1 MARKVADVL
10 WEMLANAGVK
20 RCYGIVGDAL
30 NPVVDGLRRNG
41 KIEFIHVRHEEYGV
55 FAAVAEAY
63 LTGNPAAV
71 CGTAGPGVV
80 HLFNGL
86 MDARKEGA
94 PIIAIAGDVETN
106 VLDTAALEELNPY
119 KFFDAASL
127 YTARVVNPEQARSVF
142 STAILTAILEKGPT
156 VISLPGDVASAD
168 APDEA
173 TRSTEITIPCTPV
186 LRPSDADLNLLVEM
200 VNAAK
205 TVAIFGG
212 DGCRDGRDEVLQLAD
227 RLKAPVGYA
236 LRGKQWLEHD
246 NPNAVGMTGLL
257 GYGGAYSAIHEAE
270 LLLLLGTD
278 FPFSE
283 FLPGDRVKKV
293 QIDKNPKHIGR
304 RTAVDLGLVGD
315 IKATVTELLKSVS
328 EKTDRRFLDK
338 HLAETNSFHDLLQ
351 HYVDKGPD
359 IKPIRPEFLAKTLS
373 DVASDDA
380 MFFADTGTAC
390 IWLARHI
397 SGGRNRRLFGS
408 FSWASMANAAPNAFG
423 AQLAYP
429 GQQTI
434 ALCGDGGF
442 TMLAL
447 GDLLTQVQRKTP
459 VVQIILNNESLDFVN
474 IEQQEAGMIPF
485 GVEFKNPN
493 FAKVAEAMG
502 VKGIRIEDPG
512 DVRDGLAEALAYKDG
527 PVVVDAVVDPFAL
540 SLPSH
545 VPFHAA
551 KGFTLS
557 IAKQVLSGRMDSV
570 IKTMER
576 NVRLI

>member
-1 MARKVADVL
+1 MSGNVADLL

-30 NPVVDGLRRNG
+30 NPVIDGLRRNG
-41 KIEFIHVRHEEYGV
+41 RVEFIDVRHEEYGV

-63 LTGNPAAV
+63 LTGNPVAV

-94 PIIAIAGDVETN
+94 PIIAIAGDVETS
-106 VLDTAALEELNPY
+106 LIDTSAIEELNPY
-119 KFFDAASL
+119 KFFETASL
-127 YTARVVNPEQARSVF
+127 YTGRLVNPEQARSIIN
-142 STAILTAILEKGPT
+142 TAILTAVLEKGPT
-156 VISLPGDVASAD
+156 VISIPGDVASAD
-168 APDEA
+168 AADH
-173 TRSTEITIPCTPV
+173 SSVITIPGPPI
-186 LRPSDADLNLLVEM
+186 LRPSDADLNQLVKM
-200 VNAAK
+200 IDDAK

-212 DGCRDGRDEVLQLAD
+212 DGCRDAHDEVVQLAG
-227 RLKAPVGYA
+227 RLKAPVGYSFRA
-236 LRGKQWLEHD
+236 KQWLEHD

-257 GYGGAYSAIHEAE
+257 GYGGAYGAIHEAD

-278 FPFSE
+278 FPFTE
-283 FLPGDRVKKV
+283 FLPGHSVKKV

-304 RTAVDLGLVGD
+304 RTPVDLGLVGD
-315 IKATVTELLKSVS
+315 VKATVTALLGSVRD
-328 EKTDRRFLDK
+328 KTDAGFLDK
-338 HLAETNSFHDLLQ
+338 HLAETRSFDEILQ
-351 HYVDKGPD
+351 HYVTKGPE
-359 IKPIRPEFLAKTLS
+359 IKPIRPEFLAATLS
-373 DVASDDA
+373 ELASDDA

-390 IWLARHI
+390 MWLARHVK
-397 SGGRNRRLFGS
+397 GGRDRRLFGS
-408 FSWASMANAAPNAFG
+408 FNWASMANAAPNAFG

-429 GQQTI
+429 GRQTI

-447 GDLLTQVQRKTP
+447 GDLLTQVQRNTP
-459 VVQIILNNESLDFVN
+459 VVQVILNNGSLDFVN
-474 IEQQEAGMIPF
+474 IEQQEAGIIPF
-485 GVEFKNPN
+485 GVEFKNPD

-502 VKGIRIEDPG
+502 AKGIRIEDPG
-512 DVRDGLAEALAYKDG
+512 NVRDGLTEALAHKVG

-545 VPFHAA
+545 VPFHTA

-557 IAKQVLSGRMDSV
+557 FAKQVWSGKLDTV
-570 IKTMER
+570 IKTIER
-576 NVRLI
+576 NVRLV

>member
-1 MARKVADVL
+1 MSRNVADVL

-30 NPVVDGLRRNG
+30 NPVIDGLRRNG
-41 KIEFIHVRHEEYGV
+41 KIEFVHVRHEEYGV

-63 LTGNPAAV
+63 LTGNPVAV

-94 PIIAIAGDVETN
+94 PVIAIAGDVETK
-106 VLDTAALEELNPY
+106 LIDTSALEELNPY
-119 KFFDAASL
+119 KFFETASL
-127 YTARVVNPEQARSVF
+127 YTGRLVNPEQARAIIN
-142 STAILTAILEKGPT
+142 TAILTAVTEKGPT
-156 VISLPGDVASAD
+156 VISIPGDVAAAD
-168 APDEA
+168 AA
-173 TRSTEITIPCTPV
+173 GQSTEIRIPNAPV
-186 LRPSDADLNLLVEM
+186 FRPSDADLNRL
-200 VNAAK
+200 AK
-205 TVAIFGG
+205 MIDDARSVAIFGG
-212 DGCRDGRDEVLQLAD
+212 DGCRDARDEVLQLAE
-227 RLKAPVGYA
+227 RLKAPVGYSF
-236 LRGKQWLEHD
+236 RGKQWLEHD

-257 GYGGAYSAIHEAE
+257 GYGGAYGAIQDAD
-270 LLLLLGTD
+270 LLLMLGTD

-283 FLPGDRVKKV
+283 FLPGDKVKKV

-315 IKATVTELLKSVS
+315 IKATVSALLKNVKA
-328 EKTDRRFLDK
+328 KTDTRLLDK
-338 HLAETNSFHDLLQ
+338 HVAETKSFHELLQ
-351 HYVDKGPD
+351 HYVVKGPG
-359 IKPIRPEFLAKTLS
+359 IKPIRPEFLAATLS
-373 DVASDDA
+373 ELAADDA
-380 MFFADTGTAC
+380 MFFVDTGTAC
-390 IWLARHI
+390 IWMARHVTG
-397 SGGRNRRLFGS
+397 SRNRRIFGS

-429 GQQTI
+429 GRQTI
-434 ALCGDGGF
+434 AICGDGGF

-447 GDLLTQVQRKTP
+447 GDLLTQVERKTP
-459 VVQIILNNESLDFVN
+459 VVQIILNNGSLDFVN
-474 IEQQEAGMIPF
+474 IEQQEAGIIPF

-502 VKGIRIEDPG
+502 AKGIRIEEPG
-512 DVRDGLAEALAYKDG
+512 DVRDGLAAALAHNTG

-545 VPFHAA
+545 VPLHTA

-557 IAKQVLSGRMDSV
+557 LAKQVWSGKMDTV
-570 IKTMER
+570 IKTVER
-576 NVRLI
+576 NVRLV

>member
-1 MARKVADVL
+1 MSRKVADLL
-10 WEMLANAGVK
+10 WEMLAKAGVK

-30 NPVVDGLRRNG
+30 NPVIDALRRDG
-41 KIEFIHVRHEEYGV
+41 RIEFIHVRHEEYGV

-63 LTGNPAAV
+63 LTGNPVAV

-94 PIIAIAGDVETN
+94 PIIAIAGDVETSL
-106 VLDTAALEELNPY
+106 LDTSTLEELNPY
-119 KFFDAASL
+119 KFFDTASL

-142 STAILTAILEKGPT
+142 NAAIRTALLEKGPT

-168 APDEA
+168 VEIG
-173 TRSTEITIPCTPV
+173 STQITVPARP
-186 LRPSDADLNLLVEM
+186 LLSPSDADLNRLAQM
-200 VNAAK
+200 IDDAN

-212 DGCRDGRDEVLQLAD
+212 DGCRDARDEVIELANK
-227 RLKAPVGYA
+227 LKAPVGYA
-236 LRGKQWLEHD
+236 LRGKQWLEHN
-246 NPNAVGMTGLL
+246 NPNAVGMTGLI
-257 GYGGAYSAIHEAE
+257 GYGGAYGAIHEAE
-270 LLLLLGTD
+270 LLLMLGTD

-283 FLPGDRVKKV
+283 FLPGDKVKKV
-293 QIDKNPKHIGR
+293 QVDKNPKHIGR
-304 RTAVDLGLVGD
+304 RTSVDLGLVGD
-315 IKATVTELLKSVS
+315 IKTTLTVLLKCVQ
-328 EKTDRRFLDK
+328 EKTDRHFLEK
-338 HLAETNSFHDLLQ
+338 HRAKTNSFHDLLQ

-373 DVASDDA
+373 DLASDDA
-380 MFFADTGTAC
+380 LFFADTGTAV

-429 GQQTI
+429 GRQTI

-442 TMLAL
+442 SMLGM
-447 GDLLTQVQRKTP
+447 GDLLTQIERRMP
-459 VVQIILNNESLDFVN
+459 VVQIILNNDSFDFVK
-474 IEQQEAGMIPF
+474 IEQQEAGIVPF
-485 GVEFKNPN
+485 GVDFKSPN
-493 FAKVAEAMG
+493 FANVAEAMG
-502 VKGIRIEDPG
+502 AKGIRIEDPA
-512 DVRDGLAEALAYKDG
+512 DVREALAEALAHRDG

-540 SLPSH
+540 AMPSH
-545 VPFHAA
+545 APFHTV

-557 IAKQVLSGRMDSV
+557 FAKQVLSGRMDSV
-570 IKTMER
+570 ITTMER
-576 NVRLI
+576 NVRLV